1 MGDTPVKGYELNFRL
16 RCKNDGV
23 MVSSALFKNSRAYHN
38 TIIFA
43 DSTRLITS
51 WDRGNGANEFEDAR
65 RRERLLGDL
74 HIKRIRD
81 RVDNGGWRGQ
91 RPPLPRPPARYSG
104 GEMAAPP
111 HTLARTELEPP
122 QRKTAR
128 EG

>member
-51 WDRGNGANEFEDAR
+51 RDRGNGANEFEDAR

-81 RVDNGGWRGQ
+81 RVDNGGGGSDV
-91 RPPLPRPPARYSG
+91 PPLP
-104 GEMAAPP
+104 APP
-111 HTLARTELEPP
+111 PVKRATW
-122 QRKTAR
+122 
-128 EG
+128 G

>member
-1 MGDTPVKGYELNFRL
+1 MGDTPVKGYELNVRL

-51 WDRGNGANEFEDAR
+51 RDRGNGANEFEDAR

-81 RVDNGGWRGQ
+81 RVDNGGWRADGTAS
-91 RPPLPRPPARYSG
+91 PPTPPRKRAERG
-104 GEMAAPP
+104 RL
-111 HTLARTELEPP
+111 T
-122 QRKTAR
+122 K
-128 EG
+128 